1 MVTLWDLVKEIPILD
16 VAKDLDLKIVHNHG
30 AYSVIVCMFH
40 EDHVG
45 DGGKANLSLYKK
57 TNGFK
62 CFACPAAGT
71 TIDLWA
77 KVANVDAKTAVE
89 QLAAKYHVALPSAS
103 EPAKK
108 PAKKTP
114 AEKKAQHEKDIKW
127 DAEQVE
133 KATTSLFAPEN
144 ADALENLVKLRKI
157 SPEYIKAKKIG
168 LAWVPGIKLAYTVP
182 AFDKEGKLIS
192 LRTHSRLDRRD
203 KRFVSGFTSKHFYDM
218 TSFNPEAPE
227 LWITEG
233 EGDFWSLESRG
244 KNALTSFCGAGAF
257 PGVFKE
263 GLAKLGDLAKKD
275 RIVLCADNDNP
286 GLVCMAWIRFSM
298 PKEAKV
304 FKIEWPPGYDP
315 KEDVSHWF
323 NFLNRTMED
332 LEAHLKTYPW
342 EDAKIFLEEI
352 EAHKKAA
359 QSGRKV
365 YEFANCYW
373 RKRQKKGEIDEQ
385 KATVDDFTE
394 FAERISNFVIRGKA
408 TVRVERDTSTRV
420 DVVTHDGKI
429 EPGVF
434 LPYEAWTSRN
444 KFLSYLKDT
453 KYEFTGGDTDLQHIM
468 TLCVEKIKES
478 DIKKGVKFI
487 GFQDGFFVGPGFA
500 VGKTGIVE
508 DPPIEYLPQR
518 LAFDENVKLWP
529 CDDPKPVVDKFCE
542 TIMAV
547 NKPHVIVPMLGWLI
561 ACFFKEEIRK
571 RINYFPI
578 MSLFGT
584 SGAGKTST
592 ITSLLRMFG
601 MKKGLQLFNANESAF
616 VSMRVLSSTN
626 CIPVAVDELK
636 EDAGRDTINAWKR
649 RARSSYSGEIEM
661 RGKQDLSVELYPYR
675 APLLIIGETSI
686 VREQAVTERTIA
698 IEPKRSDIGEAEREA
713 FKALQK
719 DVQLELLFEPIVK
732 WCLAEGHPKINDM
745 WGLASKSLHDMKLP
759 YLPPRVW
766 DNWTVVMLG
775 IEALQEFAK
784 SLGVNFTVS
793 METRKEAMNF
803 MTSQIL
809 QVGQRTKMGFDDLME
824 ALAIMAKNG
833 IVKNDQDYVAKG
845 EWLYLHLSSC
855 VALFREW
862 ARRTNFTKEIL
873 DDKEYLNQAIEI
885 EKMQSGRYVSGHS
898 KKVRFGSNTLR
909 TIQINL
915 KRAERVGLDIAGF
928 GFASEQAPNDW
939 ETPADET
946 TKDIDEG
953 KPEAQLPP
961 ELTETGGQKTMF
973 EEPTKTEAGED
984 DSIFGSEE

>member
-16 VAKDLDLKIVHNHG
+16 VAKDLDLKIVHDHG
-30 AYSVIVCMFH
+30 GYVVIVCMFH
-40 EDHVG
+40 DDHVG

-77 KVANVDAKTAVE
+77 KVCNVDAKTAVE
-89 QLAAKYHVALPSAS
+89 QLAAKYHVSLPSAS

-114 AEKKAQHEKDIKW
+114 AEKKAQHEKEIKW
-127 DAEQVE
+127 DAEHVE
-133 KATTSLFAPEN
+133 KAAASLFEPEN
-144 ADALENLVKLRKI
+144 LEALENLVKLRKI
-157 SPEYIKAKKIG
+157 SPEYIKQKKIG

-192 LRTHSRLDRRD
+192 LRTHSRLDRKD
-203 KRFVSGFTSKHFYDM
+203 KRFVSGFTSKHLYDL

-263 GLAKLGDLAKKD
+263 NLGKLGDLNHKG

-286 GLVCMAWIRFSM
+286 GLLCMAWIRFFM

-304 FKIEWPPGYDP
+304 YKIEWPPGYDP

-332 LEAHLKTYPW
+332 LEAHLKVYSW
-342 EDAKIFLEEI
+342 EDAKLLLDEV

-359 QSGRKV
+359 QASRKV

-373 RKRQKKGEIDEQ
+373 RKRPKKGEIDE
-385 KATVDDFTE
+385 KNATIDDFSE
-394 FAERISNFVIRGKA
+394 FADRISNFVIRGKA
-408 TVRVERDTSTRV
+408 TVRVDRDTNTRV

-429 EPGVF
+429 EPNIF
-434 LPYEAWTSRN
+434 LPYDAWTSRA
-444 KFLSYLKDT
+444 KFLAYLKDT
-453 KYEFTGGDTDLQHIM
+453 KYEFTGGDNDLQHIM
-468 TLCVEKIKES
+468 TLTVEKIKES
-478 DIKKGVKFI
+478 DVKKGVKFI
-487 GFQDGFFVGPGFA
+487 GFMDGFFVGPGFA
-500 VGKTGIVE
+500 IGPKGMVD
-508 DPPIEYLPQR
+508 DPPIEYIPQR
-518 LAFDENVKLWP
+518 LAFDDAVKIHE
-529 CDDPKPVVDKFCE
+529 CDDPKAVIQQFCE
-542 TIMAV
+542 IYLAV
-547 NKPHVIVPMLGWLI
+547 NKPQVTVPTLGWLF

-578 MSLFGT
+578 MSVFGT
-584 SGAGKTST
+584 SGAGKTSM
-592 ITSLLRMFG
+592 ITTLMRMFG
-601 MKKGLQLFNANESAF
+601 IKKGLQLFNANESSF
-616 VSMRVLSSTN
+616 VAMRVLSSTN
-626 CIPVAVDELK
+626 TIPVAVDELK

-698 IEPKRSDIGEAEREA
+698 IEPKRSDINDPEREA

-719 DVQLELLFEPIVK
+719 VPLEFLLKSIIT
-732 WCLAEGHPKINDM
+732 WCLSEGYPTMQEHWNQAVQ
-745 WGLASKSLHDMKLP
+745 GLMDMKLP

-766 DNWTVVMLG
+766 DNWTVVMFG
-775 IEALQEFAK
+775 VEAFSHYAK
-784 SLGVNFTVS
+784 SMGVTFEVDL
-793 METRKEAMNF
+793 ETRKAAMSYL
-803 MTSQIL
+803 TSQIL
-809 QVGQRTKMGFDDLME
+809 QVGQRTKMGFDDLLE
-824 ALAIMAKNG
+824 ALSIMAKG
-833 IVKNDQDYVAKG
+833 GLLKKDEDYTAKG
-845 EWLYLHLSSC
+845 EWLYLHLPAC
-855 VALFREW
+855 VSKFREW

-873 DDKEYLNQAIEI
+873 DVKEYMNQATEI
-885 EKMQSGRYVSGHS
+885 EKMPHGRYVSSHN
-898 KKVRFGSNTLR
+898 KCVRLGDTVNKCVQL
-909 TIQINL
+909 NL

-928 GFASEQAPNDW
+928 GFTTLEAPGDW

-953 KPEAQLPP
+953 KPEQPLPP

-973 EEPTKTEAGED
+973 EETAKTEPAED